1 LKKEIEN
8 PFLEKIRMTATTN
21 IYSKRVRSAVIS
33 YVPTRVAFLFAVS
46 TILLL
51 VLPGLS
57 VIQINQSAWAGTFPG
72 PNGQIAFISDRDAG
86 PRAELQIFSMTD
98 DGNDVTRLSEDED
111 EDLHPR
117 WSPDGEKI
125 AFSRGLE
132 GQIEIFV
139 MDADGSNPTRLTNN
153 NADDTDPTWSPDGEK
168 IAFASDRDDGNW
180 DIYVMDADDGSDV
193 IRLTD
198 NDEIIDWE
206 PTWSPDGEKI
216 AFASDRDATV
226 DVDEP
231 GDITAIYTMD
241 ADDGS
246 DVTRLSDSNEARH
259 RDPNW
264 SPDGEKIAFSSTGDA
279 NSGIYTMDADDG
291 SDVTRLTDDGSDP
304 SWSPD
309 GEKIAFA
316 SDRDDPDNSD
326 IYVMDADDGSDVTRL
341 TDDDAVDSQPDWG
354 INTSTPGD
362 DDDDKNKQDDRK
374 KKHHD
379 DNSKK
384 KH

>member
-1 LKKEIEN
+1 MKIEIEN
-8 PFLEKIRMTATTN
+8 PFLEKRIMTATTN
-21 IYSKRVRSAVIS
+21 IHSKRVRSAVIS
-33 YVPTRVAFLFAVS
+33 HISTRFAFLFAIS
-46 TILLL
+46 TILL
-51 VLPGLS
+51 LPGLS

-72 PNGQIAFISDRDAG
+72 PNGQIAFISDREGG
-86 PRAELQIFSMTD
+86 PRADLHIYAMTD
-98 DGNDVTRLSEDED
+98 DGSDVTRLTEVDD
-111 EDLHPR
+111 TTLHPS

-125 AFSRGLE
+125 AFVRSLE
-132 GQIEIFV
+132 GQTEIFV
-139 MDADGSNPTRLTNN
+139 MNADGSNPTRLTNN
-153 NADDTDPTWSPDGEK
+153 NADDTNPTWSPDGEK

-193 IRLTD
+193 TRLTD

-206 PTWSPDGEKI
+206 PSWSPDGEKI
-216 AFASDRDATV
+216 AFASDRDTTV

-231 GDITAIYTMD
+231 GDITAIYTMN

-246 DVTRLSDSNEARH
+246 DVTRLTDSNEARH
-259 RDPNW
+259 EVPNW
-264 SPDGEKIAFSSTGDA
+264 SPDGEKIAFVSDEDA

-354 INTSTPGD
+354 TNTSTPR
-362 DDDDKNKQDDRK
+362 DDDKNKHDDK
-374 KKHHD
+374 KKE
-379 DNSKK
+379 N
-384 KH
+384 KHS